1 VTMEITMDVA
11 TEVEIAR
18 IQPASPFYDLN
29 QGRLDIVFTNRG
41 STPLAFPAD
50 AIMRRVIRSYQ
61 DKRTQVLQ
69 TFNRGGPPK
78 ANAELTVL
86 APGESWRYGVRL
98 ELPDR
103 LLATDE
109 KAITVQVCV
118 TWDKAEL
125 DVGLYPAGSYD
136 WAETFSLCR
145 EVLMRQ

>member
-1 VTMEITMDVA
+1 MEITLDVA
-11 TEVEIAR
+11 AEVDIAR
-18 IQPASPFYDLN
+18 INPASPLYDLD

-41 STPLAFPAD
+41 HTPLAFPAD

-61 DKRTQVLQ
+61 DRRTQLRQ
-69 TFNRGGPPK
+69 SFNRGGPPK
-78 ANAELTVL
+78 RIAELTVL

-118 TWDKAEL
+118 VWDKAEL

-136 WAETFSLCR
+136 WAESFSVCQ